1 MRRVKHLVP
10 LVLAAALLAGCM
22 EPRPPA
28 STATASATATGTVSP
43 TVPVTASPNPTAP
56 ARVTPD
62 VTVTTTASSNPSPT
76 PSPTR
81 TASPTPNA
89 VAVRQAW
96 ETPPTTGIP
105 VVDGVVRAMTKGDP
119 RAAEPFVVG
128 AVVRC
133 KTPSA
138 CAPGSS
144 DSGLAVTAGGI
155 SGHLGCAGG
164 GRLFWLVPNGPMPGP
179 GDEWVTPALFAD
191 RLVRS
196 ATYLRLI
203 AIVPESLRDEF
214 GVRYRLAFQT
224 GLDSP
229 ETGVWIELS
238 DTGIVGFGSWTGA
251 ECAPKAEDGLLVPLP
266 PTP

>member
-1 MRRVKHLVP
+1 MRAVKHLVP
-10 LVLAAALLAGCM
+10 LVLAAALLVGCD
-22 EPRPPA
+22 EPRPAA
-28 STATASATATGTVSP
+28 STATATVTASAVATATVSP
-43 TVPVTASPNPTAP
+43 TAPVTAGPTQ
-56 ARVTPD
+56 TPD

-76 PSPTR
+76 PSATR

-96 ETPPTTGIP
+96 ETPPTTGIH
-105 VVDGVVRAMTKGDP
+105 VVDGVVRAMTTGDP

-155 SGHLGCAGG
+155 SGNLGCAGG
-164 GRLFWLVPNGPMPGP
+164 GRFFWLVPNGPMPGP

-196 ATYLRLI
+196 AAYLRLI
-203 AIVPESLRDEF
+203 AIVPESRRDEF

-224 GLDSP
+224 DLDSP
-229 ETGVWIELS
+229 KTGVWIELS
-238 DTGIVGFGSWTGA
+238 DRGIVGFGSWTGA